1 MRNYSCLRT
10 KTARKNRHLFDAT
23 ERPKIAIMKLADM
36 SLHRVLSLAVVLL
49 AALALGSVAS
59 LLWLATS
66 LHRSTV
72 ELETALQSVR
82 VAEEMQVDLLTYIRT
97 EDPFLRD
104 RIESDL
110 RQRLYQARDFANTH
124 EEQVLLDEAGRFI
137 ESHIAAI
144 EGHPESKRTNG
155 DLERAF
161 AALRRFI
168 DINVQQA
175 DDSMRGSEK
184 LDDIGEWIGIGVGA
198 ALIFGITLVLVWLRS
213 VAFKPVFAIQQAIR
227 DFAAGHKDTRA
238 PEQGPEELKIIA
250 QQFNEMA
257 VSLDR
262 QYERQLSFLAAVAH
276 DLRNPLVAMK
286 LSANALSSDRQLS
299 PETVSNLMSVI
310 KRQVN
315 ALDRMIGD
323 LLDTSRIEA
332 GHLELRLTEC
342 DGRTIAHEAFDLY
355 RMASKDHQLT
365 LTLPSAPTPIRCDP
379 VRIQQVLNNLVSN
392 AVKYSP
398 SGTKIELSVENT
410 GNEVRFRVAD
420 QGMGIAPSELPYV
433 FEPFRRTAF
442 SRKEDVPGV
451 GLGLSVAQRIVK
463 AHGGRIQVESEV
475 GKGSTFWVYLPAIET
490 TQAKLSA

>member
-1 MRNYSCLRT
+1 
-10 KTARKNRHLFDAT
+10 
-23 ERPKIAIMKLADM
+23 MKLADM
-36 SLHRVLSLAVVLL
+36 SLHRILSLAVVLL
-49 AALALGSVAS
+49 AVLALGSVVS
-59 LLWLATS
+59 LMWLATS

-72 ELETALQSVR
+72 QLETALQSVR

-104 RIESDL
+104 RVESDL
-110 RQRLYQARDFANTH
+110 RQRLYQARDYANTP
-124 EEQVLLDEAGRFI
+124 EEIQLLDEAGRSI
-137 ESHIAAI
+137 EAHIEETEKA
-144 EGHPESKRTNG
+144 PELKRTDG
-155 DLERAF
+155 QMERAF

-175 DDSMRGSEK
+175 GDSMRGSEK
-184 LDDIGEWIGIGVGA
+184 LDDIGERIGMGVGA
-198 ALIFGITLVLVWLRS
+198 ALIMGITLVLVWLRS
-213 VAFKPVFAIQQAIR
+213 VAFQPVFAIQQAIR

-238 PEQGPEELKIIA
+238 PENGPEELKIIA
-250 QQFNEMA
+250 KQFNEMA
-257 VSLDR
+257 ISLDR

-299 PETVSNLMSVI
+299 PETVTNLMSVI

-365 LTLPSAPTPIRCDP
+365 LTLPSAPVLVRCDP

-398 SGTKIELSVENT
+398 SGTKIELSVENI
-410 GNEVRFRVAD
+410 GHEVRFRVAD
-420 QGMGIAPSELPYV
+420 QGIGIAQSEIACV

-442 SRKEDVPGV
+442 SRKEEVPGV

-463 AHGGRIQVESEV
+463 AHGGRIQVDSEV

>member
-1 MRNYSCLRT
+1 
-10 KTARKNRHLFDAT
+10 
-23 ERPKIAIMKLADM
+23 M
-36 SLHRVLSLAVVLL
+36 SLHRILSLFIVAIAV
-49 AALALGSVAS
+49 LALGAVVS
-59 LLWLATS
+59 LMALATY
-66 LHRSTV
+66 LHRSTMQ
-72 ELETALQSVR
+72 LETGLQSVR

-104 RIESDL
+104 RVENDL
-110 RQRLYQARDFANTH
+110 RQKLYQARDFANSP
-124 EEQVLLDEAGRFI
+124 EEEVLLDEAGQLI
-137 ESHIAAI
+137 EGHIAAR
-144 EGHPESKRTNG
+144 ERLPETNRDNG

-168 DINVQQA
+168 DINVEQA
-175 DDSMRGSEK
+175 DESMRASER
-184 LDDIGEWIGIGVGA
+184 LDDIGDRIGLSVGA
-198 ALIFGITLVLVWLRS
+198 TLIIGITLILVWLRR
-213 VAFKPVFAIQQAIR
+213 VAFQPVFEIQQAIR

-238 PEQGPEELKIIA
+238 PEHGPEELRLIS

-257 VSLDR
+257 GALDR
-262 QYERQLSFLAAVAH
+262 QFERQLSFLAAVAH

-286 LSANALSSDRQLS
+286 LSASALSSDRQLS

-342 DGRTIAHEAFDLY
+342 DGRTIVHEAFDLY

-365 LTLPSAPTPIRCDP
+365 LTLPSTPAPIRCDP
-379 VRIQQVLNNLVSN
+379 VRLQQVLNNLISN
-392 AVKYSP
+392 AIKYSP
-398 SGTKIELSVENT
+398 SGTKIELSVENV

-420 QGMGIAPSELPYV
+420 QGIGIAQHELPYV

-475 GKGSTFWVYLPAIET
+475 GIGSTFWVYLPVLET
-490 TQAKLSA
+490 TPARLSA